1 MSNQK
6 KRPTLYRGKRETM
19 PQTGKVAEPRF
30 TTDTHELFVNDGDG
44 KNILVG
50 SPNSIKFKFNYDANI
65 QYDKL
70 DLVNYEG
77 TLYLSIIEENRGN
90 NPRTPLSTAWIMFVD
105 LNLTELDNLRSMI
118 DTAIAEYNLELS
130 EEYLKKIPVFSVSD
144 TEPEE
149 KKDIH
154 FWFDTNP
161 IHPLPYVNEDL
172 GGGSYD
178 DSPSGLESIGGD
190 SYDDSPPGLEDLS
203 GDSYDDSPPG
213 LEDLSGDSYDDSPP
227 GLEDVGGSVYNG

>member
-1 MSNQK
+1 MSSEK
-6 KRPTLYRGKRETM
+6 KIPILYRGKRKTM
-19 PQTGKVAEPRF
+19 PQTGKIAEPRF
-30 TTDTHELFVNDGDG
+30 TTDTKELFINDGDG

-70 DLVNYEG
+70 DLVNYQG

-90 NPRTPLSTAWIMFVD
+90 NPKAPSSTAWIVFVD
-105 LNLTELDNLRSMI
+105 LSTTAIEHLQSII
-118 DTAIAEYNLELS
+118 DTTIEEYNLELS
-130 EEYLKKIPVFSVSD
+130 EEYLKNIPVFSVSD

-149 KKDIH
+149 KKEIH

-172 GGGSYD
+172 GGDSYD
-178 DSPSGLESIGGD
+178 DSPTGLEDLGGD
-190 SYDDSPPGLEDLS
+190 SYDDSPTGLEDM
-203 GDSYDDSPPG
+203 
-213 LEDLSGDSYDDSPP
+213 
-227 GLEDVGGSVYNG
+227 GGSVYNG